1 MKEKIFRLLYA
12 LVYYKNLYGNIRTHS
27 REIKRFSKL
36 ANVTLEPTEGEK
48 EFLAKWRP
56 IYSHIHP
63 RFYRFYSHF
72 VGKEPN
78 IVPDDCFHT
87 IIEPTLNNQ
96 NALTTYADKNMFE
109 LLFPRDFFPV
119 CILRNM
125 AGTYMD
131 RDYHVLQMDENEL
144 AKRLTNNERIKSL
157 GKFIL
162 KPATETGGG
171 KGVRLFVLDK
181 QSGKWVSND
190 KKEFSYNYL
199 EKQYKR
205 DFIIQECIEP
215 SDFVRQFNPVS
226 YSTIRIFTYR
236 SVKDDQPHF
245 IGGYLRVGAQGSFR
259 DNMGSG
265 GYSCPMDSKGNLM
278 EFASNIKRQRFDN
291 INGVSL
297 KGSHFAIPNFEK
309 VLEYVFEVAKRNI
322 PNRLLSFDVML
333 DKQNNPHLI
342 EYNIKWQT
350 VTTVQTTTK
359 AFFGEFTDEVIEFCK
374 KNLDNLSYVSTFSKS

>member
-1 MKEKIFRLLYA
+1 MKQKINLFLYK
-12 LVYYKNLYGNIRTHS
+12 LIYWKYLFGNLRGHR
-27 REIKRFSKL
+27 RQIKRFCHMASVKL
-36 ANVTLEPTEGEK
+36 KPTEGEDL
-48 EFLAKWRP
+48 FVLKWRGLYP
-56 IYSHIHP
+56 RVDKIY
-63 RFYRFYSHF
+63 YRFYANYI
-72 VGKEPN
+72 GKDPN

-119 CILRNM
+119 CIVRKM
-125 AGTYMD
+125 GGTYMD
-131 RDYHVLQMDENEL
+131 RDYNVLQMDEKMLE
-144 AKRLTNNERIKSL
+144 KMLTGSERIKIQK
-157 GKFIL
+157 KFII

-171 KGVRLFVLDK
+171 RGVRLFTLDEDT
-181 QSGKWVSND
+181 GEWISND
-190 KKEFSYNYL
+190 KKKFSFEYL
-199 EKQYKR
+199 EKQYKH

-245 IGGYLRVGAQGSFR
+245 IGGYLRVGAKGSFR

-265 GYSCPMDSKGNLM
+265 GYSCPIDKEGNLAD
-278 EFASNIKRQRFDN
+278 FASNIKRQRFDN
-291 INGVSL
+291 INDVSL
-297 KGSHFAIPNFEK
+297 TENHFVVPNFGR

-359 AFFGEFTDEVIEFCK
+359 AFFGEYTDEVIEFCK
-374 KNLDNLSYVSTFSKS
+374 QNLDNLSYVSTFAKS